1 MTSRAANSVIV
12 GFYNLENLFDP
23 VHQPGVLDDDF
34 TPEGSKHWTP
44 QRYEKK
50 LRKVGKTISRL
61 GSLSDAR
68 FPVLMCLAELENDRV
83 LNDLL
88 RMESLKENGMDFIH
102 YDSPDERGIDTAL
115 LFHRE
120 FFEPE
125 HCEPLPV
132 ILYNTDG
139 SRDYTR
145 DITYV
150 RGNLNGERLHVFVNH
165 WPSRRDGDHETV
177 SKRLAASDTILSYM
191 NILEQEEENPNYV
204 IMGDFND
211 GPNSESIQLLM
222 SQKPL
227 YNPMETLQSPHRG
240 SAKYKGEWSIF
251 DQILIS
257 HSFLKYAPGTHSFD
271 QANIFDVEFLQEWK
285 EPYKGKP
292 FRTFVGQK
300 YLGGYSDHFP
310 VYLLLNYHH

>member
-1 MTSRAANSVIV
+1 MSSIASNSVLV

-23 VHQPGVLDDDF
+23 VNQPNVLDDDF

-44 QRYEKK
+44 ERYEKK
-50 LRKVGKTISRL
+50 LRHVGKTISSL
-61 GSLSDAR
+61 GSLSDVDY
-68 FPVLMCLAELENDRV
+68 PVLMGVAELENDRV
-83 LNDLL
+83 LDDLL
-88 RMESLKENGMDFIH
+88 EMESLKKNGMDFIH

-115 LFHRE
+115 LFHRD

-125 HCEPLPV
+125 HCEPIPL
-132 ILYNTDG
+132 LLFNEDG

-165 WPSRRDGDHETV
+165 WPSRRDGAMETV
-177 SKRLAASDTILSYM
+177 AKRITAASTILSFM
-191 NILEQEEENPNYV
+191 EVLEEEEENPNYL

-211 GPNSESIQLLM
+211 GPGSESIQHLLAG
-222 SQKPL
+222 KPL
-227 YNPMETLQSPHRG
+227 FNPMHTLISPDRG
-240 SAKYKGEWSIF
+240 TAKYKGEWSIF

-257 HSFLKYAPGTHSFD
+257 HTLLQIAPGTHSFD
-271 QANIFDVEFLQEWK
+271 QANIFDAHFLQEWK
-285 EPYKGKP
+285 QPYKGKP
-292 FRTFVGQK
+292 FRTFAGQK

-310 VYLLLNYHH
+310 VYMLLNYHH